1 MLSLK
6 KEGLAGLL
14 FIFWWIGMWC
24 LTLFVVEIDRG
35 AGVVMGF
42 PLFVLGILFIGTE
55 KVVYPGNFANQMN
68 MKKIG

>member
-1 MLSLK
+1 
-6 KEGLAGLL
+6 
-14 FIFWWIGMWC
+14 MWC

-42 PLFVLGILFIGTE
+42 PLFVLGIFFIGTE

-68 MKKIG
+68 MKKVG